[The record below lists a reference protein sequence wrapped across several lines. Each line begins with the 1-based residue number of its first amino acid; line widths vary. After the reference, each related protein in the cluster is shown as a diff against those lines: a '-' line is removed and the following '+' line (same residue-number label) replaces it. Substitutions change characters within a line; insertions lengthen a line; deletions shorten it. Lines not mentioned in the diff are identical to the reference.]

1 MSINR
6 HSVDTSTQASGQL
19 ETNYSIAGQSALA
32 EDDGVTMTKQKY
44 DAIIIG
50 TSNEGQP
57 LAKRLS
63 EAVSELIPTML
74 QEIGSSA
81 A

>member
-1 MSINR
+1 M
-6 HSVDTSTQASGQL
+6 TC
-19 ETNYSIAGQSALA
+19 
-32 EDDGVTMTKQKY
+32 VTMTEQKY
-44 DAIIIG
+44 DAIIVG
-50 TSNEGQP
+50 AGQAGSP

-74 QEIGSSA
+74 EELGSSA

>member
-1 MSINR
+1 M
-6 HSVDTSTQASGQL
+6 T
-19 ETNYSIAGQSALA
+19 
-32 EDDGVTMTKQKY
+32 GVTMTKQKY
-44 DAIIIG
+44 DAIG
-50 TSNEGQP
+50 TGQAGPP

-74 QEIGSSA
+74 QELGSSA

>member
-1 MSINR
+1 M
-6 HSVDTSTQASGQL
+6 TC
-19 ETNYSIAGQSALA
+19 
-32 EDDGVTMTKQKY
+32 VTMTKQKY

-74 QEIGSSA
+74 QELGSSA

>member
-1 MSINR
+1 
-6 HSVDTSTQASGQL
+6 
-19 ETNYSIAGQSALA
+19 
-32 EDDGVTMTKQKY
+32 MTKLKY

-50 TSNEGQP
+50 TRQAGQS

-74 QEIGSSA
+74 EELGSSA

>member
-1 MSINR
+1 M
-6 HSVDTSTQASGQL
+6 T
-19 ETNYSIAGQSALA
+19 
-32 EDDGVTMTKQKY
+32 GVTMTKRKY

-50 TSNEGQP
+50 TGQAGPP
-57 LAKRLS
+57 LSKRWS

-74 QEIGSSA
+74 QELGSSA

>member
-1 MSINR
+1 M
-6 HSVDTSTQASGQL
+6 TC
-19 ETNYSIAGQSALA
+19 
-32 EDDGVTMTKQKY
+32 VTMTKLKY

-50 TSNEGQP
+50 TRQAGPP

-74 QEIGSSA
+74 EELGSSA